1 MIDNSITKDN
11 SAIKENLEKAVNL
24 FEQCSPFFLALGD
37 QYRQHLLV
45 QLALHPDGLTMADL
59 AGKRR
64 LSKPAISYHLKVL
77 KDCGMVTTKKNG
89 TIVTYYY
96 LNFDDV
102 FSQIQELVSTVQK
115 VKKTV
120 GNKAVTGAE

>member
-11 SAIKENLEKAVNL
+11 PAVKENLEKAVNL
-24 FEQCSPFFLALGD
+24 FDQCSPFFLALGD

-89 TIVTYYY
+89 TIVTYY

-115 VKKTV
+115 VKEAV
-120 GNKAVTGAE
+120 GNKAVIGAE

>member
-1 MIDNSITKDN
+1 MIDNSITKDTPAVKAN
-11 SAIKENLEKAVNL
+11 IEKAVNL
-24 FEQCSPFFLALGD
+24 FDQCSPFFLALGD

-77 KDCGMVTTKKNG
+77 KDCGMVTTQKNG
-89 TIVTYYY
+89 TIVTYY

-102 FSQIQELVSTVQK
+102 FSQIQELVSTVQN
-115 VKKTV
+115 VKEAV